1 MTSEFL
7 WLFSSHGSYFFF
19 DHNDYLLKES
29 SRSGP
34 FIYFSPPP
42 PTSLASCF
50 ARFSRF
56 FFFFFQDYCSS
67 VSLCSSPHLFL
78 FHFCGNIGVETR
90 TFFRLG
96 ECPASDLGN
105 LVPKLVYWAA
115 GFIGLF
121 LCGASLSLDYYS
133 VVDCILC
140 CRITFIILGDEFYHF
155 CMSPRQVALLCRW
168 VSECSFV
175 ITNVF
180 CWVIFQLL

>member
-56 FFFFFQDYCSS
+56 FFFFSRTIVLLSLSVLLPTSSSSTFVAILGLRPGLFSGWVSALPVTLEILCPSWCTEQLDSLACSS
-67 VSLCSSPHLFL
+67 VVPL
-78 FHFCGNIGVETR
+78 
-90 TFFRLG
+90 
-96 ECPASDLGN
+96 
-105 LVPKLVYWAA
+105 LVW
-115 GFIGLF
+115 
-121 LCGASLSLDYYS
+121 
-133 VVDCILC
+133 
-140 CRITFIILGDEFYHF
+140 TIILLWTVYFVVESH
-155 CMSPRQVALLCRW
+155 LL
-168 VSECSFV
+168 F
-175 ITNVF
+175 
-180 CWVIFQLL
+180 